1 MKVETLYKVL
11 SAVYMNNLRKALD
24 EGKGLGVSEE
34 VRQRLNEIVPKKLK
48 GIKEI
53 GKETG
58 TSRQISQIMEVLHY
72 KGIIIFLKN
81 GKKHIPILTPEGES
95 MRIEISR
102 YIDIKKRYSMKVQ
115 CVYLSKQD
123 RFVIEKVETIK
134 KYLGLY
140 VTEDEEDKRIKQEV
154 GK

>member
-58 TSRQISQIMEVLHY
+58 TSRQISQIMEVLRH

-102 YIDIKKRYSMKVQ
+102 YIDIKKRHSMYA
-115 CVYLSKQD
+115 YLSKQD